1 MMILINI
8 LFLLLNYLFV
18 LVGILIGV
26 AFLVL
31 LERKFLGYM
40 QDRKGPNKVFFL
52 GIFQPFSDAIKL
64 FIKENI
70 KLIKVNLF
78 FYLISP
84 MIGFIMI
91 MILILGLPMD
101 INIYSMNLFLL
112 YLMSCL
118 SISVYIILMSSWSSN
133 SNYSMLGGMRSL
145 SQSLSYEVSMFLI
158 FFIMFN
164 YVESFQLI
172 EFVKFQKFLSFWFI
186 NLIMFLILFISMI
199 AELNRMPFDFIEGE
213 SELVSGFNVEYMS
226 VSFTF
231 IFLAEYMMILVT
243 GEYFIMMFFGYSMY
257 FLKNI
262 IYVLIFSSLIIMIRG
277 VLPRLR
283 YDNLMYFCWY
293 YILSISMKIFLFML
307 IFKIY
312 LFKVY

>member
-1 MMILINI
+1 MNI
-8 LFLLLNYLFV
+8 LFLLLSYLIM
-18 LVGILIGV
+18 LVGILVGV

-31 LERKFLGYM
+31 LERKFLGYV

-70 KLIKVNLF
+70 KLMKVNLF
-78 FYLISP
+78 FYLVSP
-84 MIGFIMI
+84 MFGFIMV
-91 MILILGLPMD
+91 MVLILGLPLD

-118 SISVYIILMSSWSSN
+118 SIGVYIILMSSWSSN
-133 SNYSMLGGMRSL
+133 SNYSMLGGIRSL

-172 EFVKFQKFLSFWFI
+172 EFMKFQKSLSFWFV
-186 NLIMFLILFISMI
+186 NLIIFLILFISMI

-231 IFLAEYMMILVT
+231 IFLAEYMMILLMM
-243 GEYFIMMFFGYSMY
+243 EYFVMMFFGYSMY
-257 FLKNI
+257 FIKNI
-262 IYVLIFSSLIIMIRG
+262 FYVLFFSLMIILIRG

-293 YILSISMKIFLFML
+293 YILSISMKILLFML

-312 LFKVY
+312 LFKMF

>member
-8 LFLLLNYLFV
+8 LFLLLSYLIM
-18 LVGILIGV
+18 LVGILVGV

-31 LERKFLGYM
+31 LERKFLGYV

-70 KLIKVNLF
+70 KLMKVNLF
-78 FYLISP
+78 FYLVSP
-84 MIGFIMI
+84 MFGFIMV
-91 MILILGLPMD
+91 MVLILGLPLD

-118 SISVYIILMSSWSSN
+118 SIGVYIILMSSWSSN
-133 SNYSMLGGMRSL
+133 SNYSMLGGIRSL

-172 EFVKFQKFLSFWFI
+172 EFMKFQKSLSFWFV
-186 NLIMFLILFISMI
+186 NLIIFLILFISMI

-231 IFLAEYMMILVT
+231 IFLAEYMMILLMM
-243 GEYFIMMFFGYSMY
+243 EYFVMMFFGYSMY
-257 FLKNI
+257 FIKNI
-262 IYVLIFSSLIIMIRG
+262 FYVLFFSLMIILIRG

-293 YILSISMKIFLFML
+293 YILSISMKILLFML

-312 LFKVY
+312 LFKMF